1 MVKTHHVFGAKCH
14 LNRLLLGHE
23 GKSMTLQQEDLA
35 AASEP
40 SAMCSVGQ
48 SDILP
53 RDEVPCKAHSINC
66 GMPVSKAFNLDLIE
80 ALVHT
85 SRWQAE
91 QGRGEQV
98 KCHH

>member
-1 MVKTHHVFGAKCH
+1 
-14 LNRLLLGHE
+14 
-23 GKSMTLQQEDLA
+23 MTLQQEDLA

-40 SAMCSVGQ
+40 SATCSVGQ
-48 SDILP
+48 SDTLP
-53 RDEVPCKAHSINC
+53 RDEVPCQAHSINC
-66 GMPVSKAFNLDLIE
+66 GTPVSKAFDLDLAE